1 MANGIED
8 LEEKNK
14 GRAKPKV
21 DARYVSWMEKLG
33 KEDSE
38 MLMEK
43 SSRWSAVKESRGEY
57 SLVVIILFSCDQEVE
72 GEEERQDFC
81 RYYTEPYAIYSQKVG
96 KHQYRYHLKEKCP

>member
-43 SSRWSAVKESRGEY
+43 SSRWSAVKESRG
-57 SLVVIILFSCDQEVE
+57 D
-72 GEEERQDFC
+72 
-81 RYYTEPYAIYSQKVG
+81 
-96 KHQYRYHLKEKCP
+96 

>member
-1 MANGIED
+1 MAIFNTAILPYFSCGLPTTIPEASIIESFSLLLFLSKEERRSIIPGMANGIED

-43 SSRWSAVKESRGEY
+43 SSRWSAVKESRGDY
-57 SLVVIILFSCDQEVE
+57 D
-72 GEEERQDFC
+72 EED
-81 RYYTEPYAIYSQKVG
+81 
-96 KHQYRYHLKEKCP
+96 

>member
-1 MANGIED
+1 MLSGGDFLLHSLSLNFQIIESFSLLLFLSKEERRSIIPCMANGIED

-43 SSRWSAVKESRGEY
+43 SSRWSAVKESRGDY
-57 SLVVIILFSCDQEVE
+57 D
-72 GEEERQDFC
+72 EED
-81 RYYTEPYAIYSQKVG
+81 
-96 KHQYRYHLKEKCP
+96 